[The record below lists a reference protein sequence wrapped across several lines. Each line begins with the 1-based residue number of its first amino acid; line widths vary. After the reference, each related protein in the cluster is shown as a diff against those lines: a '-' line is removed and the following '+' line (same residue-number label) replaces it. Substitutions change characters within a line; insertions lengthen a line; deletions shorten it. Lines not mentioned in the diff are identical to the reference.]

1 VSSQLLV
8 GASSNVTH
16 ASFAESSRAKIL
28 RIGVGEPPGCAIR
41 CMAVDESASSLL
53 KARCQEHGPS
63 NPCCT
68 AKLSEA
74 PAKRGARSSH
84 VKAARLASALIR
96 TRYSISLRGFAAT
109 SLLAPARGLKGR
121 EFMSGG
127 LDSEH
132 APGSGPAGL
141 SSVFTVF
148 CYSPAAMM
156 IVGPAGRVDSDSE
169 LASDSEHAPRAG
181 AGQVGVAGRG

>member
-1 VSSQLLV
+1 MNLVSSQLLV

-16 ASFAESSRAKIL
+16 ASFAESSREAKIL

-41 CMAVDESASSLL
+41 CMAVDESASSRL

-74 PAKRGARSSH
+74 PAKRGGRSSH
-84 VKAARLASALIR
+84 VKATRLASALTR

-121 EFMSGG
+121 EFMSSG

-132 APGSGPAGL
+132 ALGWTVVCFHCFLLQPRRNDDRRPGRSSGL
-141 SSVFTVF
+141 RF
-148 CYSPAAMM
+148 
-156 IVGPAGRVDSDSE
+156 
-169 LASDSEHAPRAG
+169 G
-181 AGQVGVAGRG
+181 ACL